1 MAANTPTENAEQTTV
16 PAAGPN
22 GTQPTGEVTAA
33 ADPSAPAPSA
43 HEARLPTRKDASLK
57 EFLNKMDDYAPIV
70 RHPQKLARHQNE
82 VMLTQPSVNENRSP
96 TPSPITT

>member
-1 MAANTPTENAEQTTV
+1 MAANTPTENAEQTTA

-22 GTQPTGEVTAA
+22 GTQPTGEVTTA

-43 HEARLPTRKDASLK
+43 HESRLPTRKDASLK

-70 RHPQKLARHQNE
+70 RYPANAHPHIK
-82 VMLTQPSVNENRSP
+82 TK
-96 TPSPITT
+96 